1 MPDRVTTS
9 FIPKESLMQDR
20 NPRSVRKNPLVFV
33 NVVAAG
39 ILILAVGAAGAMF
52 LFKTYTEQSIISKK
66 QSLDR
71 QRAAFE
77 PATIEELLRLD
88 KRINAS
94 HDLIKAHTALSL
106 LFNDLEARTGENVRF
121 KNFKY
126 EAAGTGRFAITMGG
140 TAKSFNAV
148 ALQSDSFGK
157 STIMKDPIFSNLNL
171 DQNGEVVFDFS
182 AIIDPVRINYATF
195 VAGAGASVGGLEPPT
210 GTAPAP
216 ESQPTP
222 TP

>member
-20 NPRSVRKNPLVFV
+20 NPRAPRKSPLVFV
-33 NVVAAG
+33 HIVAGG
-39 ILILAVGAAGAMF
+39 ILVLAVIASGGMF
-52 LFKTYTEQSIISKK
+52 LFKTYTEQSIISKR

-88 KRINAS
+88 KRITAS
-94 HDLIKAHTALSL
+94 QGLLKSHTALSL
-106 LFNDLEARTGENVRF
+106 LFEDLEGRTGENVRF

-126 EAAGTGRFAITMGG
+126 ESSGQGKFVITMGG

-148 ALQSDSFGK
+148 ALQSEVFGK
-157 STIMKDPIFSNLNL
+157 SSVIKDPIFSGLNL

-182 AIIDPVRINYATF
+182 AVIDPARINYATF
-195 VAGAGASVGGLEPPT
+195 LAGAQGALEPVLFEPT
-210 GTAPAP
+210 T
-216 ESQPTP
+216 QP
-222 TP
+222 

>member
-1 MPDRVTTS
+1 
-9 FIPKESLMQDR
+9 MQDR
-20 NPRSVRKNPLVFV
+20 NPRAPRKSPLVFV
-33 NVVAAG
+33 NIVAGG
-39 ILILAVGAAGAMF
+39 ILVLAVLASGGMF
-52 LFKTYTEQSIISKK
+52 LFKTYTEQSIVSKR

-77 PATIEELLRLD
+77 PSTIEELLRLD

-94 HDLIKAHTALSL
+94 QTLLKSHTALSL
-106 LFNDLEARTGENVRF
+106 FFDDLESRTGENVRF

-126 EAAGTGRFAITMGG
+126 ESTGQGKFAVTMGG

-157 STIMKDPIFSNLNL
+157 SSIIKDPIFSGLNL
-171 DQNGEVVFDFS
+171 DQNGEVVFDF
-182 AIIDPVRINYATF
+182 AAVVDPTRINYAAYL
-195 VAGAGASVGGLEPPT
+195 AGAAAAGGLLPST
-210 GTAPAP
+210 D
-216 ESQPTP
+216 TP